1 MPVGISVDI
10 YAMVGKLLYLYV
22 GRGRDGR
29 GKVGRTNDDRGK
41 DIMPCAVFPANCLW
55 RKVNSN
61 QLKKL

>member
-1 MPVGISVDI
+1 
-10 YAMVGKLLYLYV
+10 MVGKLLYLYV